1 MRQQLAPSPRP
12 APQQVRFQPAPQP
25 IHAQEEDRNP
35 FINPHDPTHLNFAHN
50 QNGAKFAPK
59 VAGVLDGSFVP
70 PCAGC
75 EGLNPFVNPFDQSH
89 QNAGFLAGQLEGVQ
103 AQQPARRPLPIA
115 NARPTGRVVSQPQQ
129 TLAFQTQQALLNT
142 IPQQQQQAPAR
153 NIFPPG
159 QIQLNRF
166 ETGFNFDFQ
175 S

>member
-1 MRQQLAPSPRP
+1 
-12 APQQVRFQPAPQP
+12 
-25 IHAQEEDRNP
+25 
-35 FINPHDPTHLNFAHN
+35 
-50 QNGAKFAPK
+50 
-59 VAGVLDGSFVP
+59 
-70 PCAGC
+70 
-75 EGLNPFVNPFDQSH
+75 VNPFDQSH
-89 QNAGFLAGQLEGVQ
+89 QNAGFLAGQLAGVQ

-129 TLAFQTQQALLNT
+129 PAFQTQQALLST